1 MEGDTQGWMPSSQNE
16 IRVNIDG
23 AYDRNTGKGG
33 VDFVIRNNQGNA
45 LRMHSIPIVRVQST
59 EMHGRG
65 NGFQNGSRVIGFSPL
80 GFEYRSIMDPEP
92 GRCRRTDGK
101 KWRCGKD
108 VIPDQKYCERHMH
121 RGRGRSR
128 KLVEAS
134 EITSESVPVNLQL
147 ATPSPISSSN
157 NSIGKASTTSA
168 ISSIS
173 GSENRIYAK
182 KDSTAAAAATATP
195 TTNGID
201 KESNKNVYHSKDT
214 TRPMTTTGLWSAV
227 SEKIN
232 KCTSDSELVDGKDAG
247 YKHLN
252 NKINIRGSNNNRHAG
267 DAGSLV
273 ASRLASRLGFSP
285 DSVLQ
290 VVGCSSS
297 CLNYRNDVETEL
309 QRCRRTDGKK
319 WRCGADVVP
328 NQKYCERHLHRG
340 SKKLAL
346 VAEPVTVTS
355 ALLPLGI
362 CHATPLAIPQKESGY
377 INLNTDLSISIA
389 ASPQRTAN
397 EEKIN
402 TSSSSSDA
410 DTISDENGSV
420 SHLLALSP

>member
-1 MEGDTQGWMPSSQNE
+1 
-16 IRVNIDG
+16 
-23 AYDRNTGKGG
+23 
-33 VDFVIRNNQGNA
+33 
-45 LRMHSIPIVRVQST
+45 
-59 EMHGRG
+59 
-65 NGFQNGSRVIGFSPL
+65 
-80 GFEYRSIMDPEP
+80 MDPEP

-147 ATPSPISSSN
+147 ATPSPKSSSN
-157 NSIGKASTTSA
+157 NSIGKDSTTSA

-182 KDSTAAAAATATP
+182 KDSTSAAATATATP

-214 TRPMTTTGLWSAV
+214 TRSMTTTGLWSAV

-232 KCTSDSELVDGKDAG
+232 KCTSDSELLHGKDAG

-252 NKINIRGSNNNRHAG
+252 NRININRINIRGSNNNRHAG

-273 ASRLASRLGFSP
+273 ASRLGFSP

-328 NQKYCERHLHRG
+328 DQKYCERHLHRG
-340 SKKLAL
+340 SKKLAV
-346 VAEPVTVTS
+346 VAEPVRVTS

-362 CHATPLAIPQKESGY
+362 YHATSLAIPQKESGY
-377 INLNTDLSISIA
+377 INLNTDLSISIT
-389 ASPQRTAN
+389 ASPQQMAN
-397 EEKIN
+397 EEKSN
-402 TSSSSSDA
+402 TSSSSDA
-410 DTISDENGSV
+410 NNISDENGSV